1 MGVSGPGMLPPRAA
15 RPMKSTVRITIW
27 WSPQILRS
35 IISWSL
41 QLEILYKLFY
51 HCATFFGSALR
62 LERERKVERER
73 EQEIFRTPTDSSPD
87 AEPFVFR
94 SPISRSWHL
103 DQVRF
108 LLISSIG
115 IVDFRSVRFNFFQCS
130 GSYRSFRFLCLNS
143 SPILWCLKLVRNPSV
158 DFFLE

>member
-1 MGVSGPGMLPPRAA
+1 MGVSGPGMVPPRAA
-15 RPMKSTVRITIW
+15 RSMKSTVRITIW

-73 EQEIFRTPTDSSPD
+73 ESK
-87 AEPFVFR
+87 
-94 SPISRSWHL
+94 
-103 DQVRF
+103 
-108 LLISSIG
+108 
-115 IVDFRSVRFNFFQCS
+115 
-130 GSYRSFRFLCLNS
+130 RSFGHQPIPLLMQSPS
-143 SPILWCLKLVRNPSV
+143 SSDLRSRARGISIRC
-158 DFFLE
+158 DFFWCPPSESLILDRFASISFNVLDPIDLLGFYVWIPLLSFDVWNL